1 MTTLPF
7 AIFTE
12 RTEMP
17 SSLTHRQQA
26 QHNEEFIASFD
37 LDSTPYLDWVVTA
50 IFYAALHFVDSYL
63 AIRGVHL
70 SSHRGRDSLIWAVR
84 DLRPIY
90 SAYRRLKHRS
100 EQARYEAMPFSSKKV
115 QKLLNKELASIKAHL
130 ASLS

>member
-70 SSHRGRDSLIWAVR
+70 SSHRGRDSLIT
-84 DLRPIY
+84 P
-90 SAYRRLKHRS
+90 
-100 EQARYEAMPFSSKKV
+100 
-115 QKLLNKELASIKAHL
+115 NSIPTTISPPKTHPVP
-130 ASLS
+130 

>member
-1 MTTLPF
+1 
-7 AIFTE
+7 
-12 RTEMP
+12 MP
-17 SSLTHRQQA
+17 SNLTHRQQA

-50 IFYAALHFVDSYL
+50 IFYAALHFIDSYL
-63 AIRGVHL
+63 ATKGIHL

-100 EQARYEAMPFSSKKV
+100 EQARYDAVPFSSKQV
-115 QKLLNKELASIKAHL
+115 RGLLNRELTSIKAHL